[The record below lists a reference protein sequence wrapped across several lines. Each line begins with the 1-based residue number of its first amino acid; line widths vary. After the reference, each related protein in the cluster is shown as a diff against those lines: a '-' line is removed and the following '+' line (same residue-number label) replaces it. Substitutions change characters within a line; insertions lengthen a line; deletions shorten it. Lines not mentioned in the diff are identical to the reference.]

1 MHPLFRASL
10 AVAVAVVSPAAL
22 AQPAAITQQYAIPA
36 GPLAVA
42 LNRIAT
48 QNNRV
53 LSVDPAMV
61 RNLNAPALNGSY
73 TLNDALG
80 RVTAG
85 SGLEVVTL
93 PGGALT
99 LRRMPQTAVTT
110 LAPINV
116 TASTETAWS
125 PVAGYVAKRS
135 ATGTKTD
142 TAILETPQS
151 ISVVT
156 ADRISAI
163 GATTLKDALGYTP
176 GVATTTYGADS
187 RYDWIAIRGF
197 DAYSPGF
204 YLDGMPLRNNGNWG
218 IWQTE
223 NYGAERIEIL
233 RGPSSVLY
241 GQTGPG
247 GLVNV
252 VSKRPTEEPLHE
264 LQAQLGDHSRRQLAG
279 DFSGP
284 LDEDGKWL
292 YRVTAMG
299 LDSEM
304 PAHGIANDRLY
315 IAPSLTWR
323 PSADTSLTLLSQ
335 YGRKDGGTY
344 TRVRPAAGSLVPTPV
359 GTHIPTDLFVGE
371 PDYDNFDQTQ
381 WMVGY
386 LFEHRVND
394 AVTLRQNA
402 RYGKLRVDYAAVQ
415 SLGYLPV
422 NEDPSDPAN
431 YQTLR
436 RSVSGS
442 KENISSF
449 TIDNQAQTDL
459 RFGDWQHKI
468 LLGVDYQRTAIDQV
482 SFNGGYAP
490 PLSIYDPVY
499 GRGGIERPT
508 PWMDADITVAQTG
521 VYLQDQIKW
530 NDRWVLTLGGRYDDV
545 SGKMRNRQ
553 DGTTTRFPD
562 NHFTSRAGLVYVD
575 PAGWAPYLSY
585 SESFS
590 PTATIDPVSGTP
602 FKPETGK
609 QYEAGVRY
617 QPVGR
622 TDSYSAAVFELRR
635 KNYITYDS
643 QSMPSQKG
651 EVLVRG
657 LELEATFQPLPRF
670 NVVAA
675 YTWTPKADVVESS
688 NPAEV
693 GKQATAVPKH
703 RASLWLDYRFES
715 AVKVGIGARY
725 TGTNFGDGEAAPAKV
740 PSFLLF
746 DAMIGYQI
754 KNWTLA
760 LNARN
765 LTNKTYIA
773 NCGYGN
779 CYYGDQ
785 RTVVGTATYRW

>member
-1 MHPLFRASL
+1 MHPLYRASL
-10 AVAVAVVSPAAL
+10 AAAVAAAAPAAI
-22 AQPAAITQQYAIPA
+22 AQPAQAVQHYEIPA

-42 LNRIAT
+42 LNRIAA

-53 LSVDPAMV
+53 LSVDPALV
-61 RNLNAPALNGSY
+61 RNLAAPALDGQY
-73 TLNDALG
+73 TMQEALG

-85 SGLEVVTL
+85 SGLEAVVL

-99 LRRMPQTAVTT
+99 LRRLPQTPITM

-116 TASTETAWS
+116 SGHAETAWS
-125 PVAGYVAKRS
+125 PVIGYVAKRS

-142 TAILETPQS
+142 TPIIETPQS
-151 ISVVT
+151 ISVIT
-156 ADRISAI
+156 ADRINAI

-187 RYDWIAIRGF
+187 RYDWISIRGF

-218 IWQTE
+218 VWQTE

-252 VSKRPTEEPLHE
+252 VSKRPTEEPVRE

-284 LDEDGKWL
+284 ADEDGKWL
-292 YRVTAMG
+292 YRITAMG

-304 PAHGIANDRLY
+304 PEHGISNDRLY

-335 YGRKDGGTY
+335 YGRKKGGTY
-344 TRVRPAAGSLVPTPV
+344 TRARPAAGSLMPTEA
-359 GTHIPTDLFVGE
+359 GTHIPSDLFVGE
-371 PDYDNFDQTQ
+371 PGYDYFDQTQ

-386 LFEHRVND
+386 LLEHRVND
-394 AVTLRQNA
+394 TVTLRQNA

-415 SLGYLPV
+415 ARGYLSV
-422 NEDPSDPAN
+422 NDDPADPAN
-431 YQTLR
+431 YQTLQR
-436 RSVSGS
+436 GVSGS

-449 TIDNQAQTDL
+449 TIDNQVQTDL
-459 RFGDWQHKI
+459 RLGNWQHRV

-482 SFNGGYAP
+482 SFNGGVVP
-490 PLSIYDPVY
+490 PLSIYDPAY
-499 GRGGIERPT
+499 GQGGIERPE

-530 NDRWVLTLGGRYDDV
+530 NDRWILTLGGRYDDV
-545 SGKMRNRQ
+545 SGKLRNRL
-553 DGTTTRFPD
+553 DGTATRFPD
-562 NHFTSRAGLVYVD
+562 HRYTKRAGLVYLD
-575 PAGWAPYLSY
+575 PTGWAPYLSY

-590 PTATIDPVSGTP
+590 PTSTVDPISGKP
-602 FKPETGK
+602 FLPETGR

-617 QPVGR
+617 QPAGR

-643 QSMPSQKG
+643 DSIPRQTG
-651 EVLVRG
+651 EVQVRG
-657 LELEATFQPLPRF
+657 LELEATFQPIPRF

-675 YTWTPKADVVESS
+675 YTWTPKAEVIASS
-688 NPAEV
+688 DPAEI

-703 RASLWLDYRFES
+703 RASLWMDYRFES
-715 AVKVGIGARY
+715 AIKVGLGARY
-725 TGTNFGDGEAAPAKV
+725 TGSNYGDGGVSPTKV

-746 DAMIGYQI
+746 DAMVSYQI
-754 KNWTLA
+754 NQWTLA

-765 LTNKTYIA
+765 LANKTYFA

-785 RTVVGTATYRW
+785 RTVIGTATYRW

>member
-1 MHPLFRASL
+1 MEPGHRIRGQAQRHRHEDRHGHPR
-10 AVAVAVVSPAAL
+10 
-22 AQPAAITQQYAIPA
+22 
-36 GPLAVA
+36 
-42 LNRIAT
+42 
-48 QNNRV
+48 
-53 LSVDPAMV
+53 D
-61 RNLNAPALNGSY
+61 
-73 TLNDALG
+73 
-80 RVTAG
+80 
-85 SGLEVVTL
+85 
-93 PGGALT
+93 
-99 LRRMPQTAVTT
+99 
-110 LAPINV
+110 
-116 TASTETAWS
+116 
-125 PVAGYVAKRS
+125 
-135 ATGTKTD
+135 
-142 TAILETPQS
+142 PQS

-156 ADRISAI
+156 ADRVSAI

-252 VSKRPTEEPLHE
+252 VSKRPTDEPLHE

-292 YRVTAMG
+292 YRITAMG

-304 PAHGIANDRLY
+304 PAHGISNDRLY

-335 YGRKDGGTY
+335 YGRKEGGTY
-344 TRVRPAAGSLVPTPV
+344 TRVRPAVGSLVPTPI
-359 GTHIPTDLFVGE
+359 GTRIPTDLFVGE

-459 RFGDWQHKI
+459 RFGNWQHRI
-468 LLGVDYQRTAIDQV
+468 LLGVDYQRTTIDQV

-490 PLSIYDPVY
+490 RCRFTIPFMAGAASNGPR
-499 GRGGIERPT
+499 RGWTPTSTWRRPACICKT
-508 PWMDADITVAQTG
+508 RS
-521 VYLQDQIKW
+521 
-530 NDRWVLTLGGRYDDV
+530 N
-545 SGKMRNRQ
+545 
-553 DGTTTRFPD
+553 GTTGG
-562 NHFTSRAGLVYVD
+562 S
-575 PAGWAPYLSY
+575 
-585 SESFS
+585 
-590 PTATIDPVSGTP
+590 
-602 FKPETGK
+602 
-609 QYEAGVRY
+609 
-617 QPVGR
+617 
-622 TDSYSAAVFELRR
+622 
-635 KNYITYDS
+635 
-643 QSMPSQKG
+643 
-651 EVLVRG
+651 
-657 LELEATFQPLPRF
+657 
-670 NVVAA
+670 
-675 YTWTPKADVVESS
+675 
-688 NPAEV
+688 
-693 GKQATAVPKH
+693 
-703 RASLWLDYRFES
+703 
-715 AVKVGIGARY
+715 
-725 TGTNFGDGEAAPAKV
+725 
-740 PSFLLF
+740 
-746 DAMIGYQI
+746 
-754 KNWTLA
+754 
-760 LNARN
+760 
-765 LTNKTYIA
+765 
-773 NCGYGN
+773 
-779 CYYGDQ
+779 
-785 RTVVGTATYRW
+785 